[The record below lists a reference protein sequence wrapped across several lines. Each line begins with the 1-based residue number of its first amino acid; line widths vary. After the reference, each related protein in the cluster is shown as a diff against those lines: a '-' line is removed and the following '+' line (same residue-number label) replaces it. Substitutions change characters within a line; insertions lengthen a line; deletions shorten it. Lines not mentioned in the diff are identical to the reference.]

1 MVTLQPSAVA
11 LMVDIR
17 TLTHSVTKVRITST
31 ISSRLIYVLFHS
43 EIYVKVDSYFEVR
56 RTSDSYVDRVIR
68 RRTRFSSNLL
78 VRKVR
83 FAAQNYLIR
92 GGFSI
97 LYFSTRVQDGIRV
110 NAEDRR
116 TEIIEWMIKGELTE
130 NF

>member
-17 TLTHSVTKVRITST
+17 TLTHSVTKVHITST